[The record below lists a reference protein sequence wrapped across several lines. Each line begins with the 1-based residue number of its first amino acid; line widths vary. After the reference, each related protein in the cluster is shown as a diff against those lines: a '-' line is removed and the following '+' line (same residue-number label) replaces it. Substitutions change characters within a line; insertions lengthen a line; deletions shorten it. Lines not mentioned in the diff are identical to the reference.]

1 MKKINIAINP
11 KEWDMFYVTKLV
23 SHAGKCACNI
33 DIISNKRY
41 INMKSV
47 IDMMAFREKI
57 VYKKKLLICL
67 DGIDEEE
74 AAEWLIRYLGADS
87 SVLNK

>member
-1 MKKINIAINP
+1 MRKINIAINP

-23 SHAGKCACNI
+23 SRMGKCACSV
-33 DIISNKRY
+33 DILSNKRY

-47 IDMMAFREKI
+47 IDMMSLRERI
-57 VYKKKLLICL
+57 VYKKKLTICL

-74 AAEWLIRYLGADS
+74 TAEWLITNLGADS
-87 SVLNK
+87 SVL